1 VLESADE
8 TSSLAVSLSSVAE
21 LLEGC
26 IDFTAAN
33 RVRWGTQ
40 SVLVAALLHF
50 PELGTELRL
59 LGSGCNADLVEH
71 QVDALLTQAW

>member
-21 LLEGC
+21 LLEGG

-33 RVRWGTQ
+33 RVCWGTQ
-40 SVLVAALLHF
+40 SALVAALLHF
-50 PELGTELRL
+50 LELGTELRL